1 MKKLVVIVVLIA
13 LVWIVKL
20 SFDVMQISAQQQQL
34 SQSLHLAE
42 KTNANLNDQLVAL
55 QRRNYTQDA
64 PEQPAVSSAVQ
75 QEDAIQPVD
84 MVAQQL
90 DLVEFS
96 LQQQQFHYAT
106 EKLANLDRE
115 LSEYALAPALKQSL
129 HQVIQ
134 QDQKQ
139 IQQFITTR
147 DAQYQQVSQLLQQ
160 LDQQLKQQAQQP
172 ELNPADV
179 DDRYFWQKWLSIE
192 SAKQPATQLMQRQI
206 ILKEAQLRL
215 LLARQIFIQ
224 GQYVQYQQEVNDII
238 QLLQQ
243 LPDQKAQQLVQQLEK
258 IKNLN
263 IVPTPSLKT
272 RALLGRYK

>member
-13 LVWIVKL
+13 LIWIVKL

-34 SQSLHLAE
+34 SQSLHLVE
-42 KTNANLNDQLVAL
+42 KNIANLNDQLVAL

-64 PEQPAVSSAVQ
+64 AEQSAVSSAIP
-75 QEDAIQPVD
+75 QEDAIQPME
-84 MVAQQL
+84 MVARQL

-106 EKLANLDRE
+106 EMLENLDRE
-115 LSEYALAPALKQSL
+115 LNEYALAPALKQSL

-139 IQQFITTR
+139 IQKFITTR

-160 LDQQLKQQAQQP
+160 LDQQLKQQVQQP
-172 ELNPADV
+172 EMNPADV

-215 LLARQIFIQ
+215 LLARQVFMQ

-263 IVPTPSLKT
+263 IVPAPSLKT
-272 RALLGRYK
+272 RALLGVV

>member
-13 LVWIVKL
+13 LIWILKL

-34 SQSLHLAE
+34 SQSLHLVE

-64 PEQPAVSSAVQ
+64 AEQSAVSSAIP
-75 QEDAIQPVD
+75 QEDAIQP
-84 MVAQQL
+84 MEIVARQL

-106 EKLANLDRE
+106 EMLENLDRE
-115 LSEYALAPALKQSL
+115 VNEYALAPALKQSL

-139 IQQFITTR
+139 IQKFITTR

-160 LDQQLKQQAQQP
+160 LDQQLKQQVQQP
-172 ELNPADV
+172 EMNPADV

-215 LLARQIFIQ
+215 LLARQVFMQ

-263 IVPTPSLKT
+263 IVPAPSLKT
-272 RALLGRYK
+272 RTLLGAV

>member
-13 LVWIVKL
+13 LIWILKL

-34 SQSLHLAE
+34 SQSLHLVE

-64 PEQPAVSSAVQ
+64 AEQSAVSSAIP
-75 QEDAIQPVD
+75 QEDAIQPME
-84 MVAQQL
+84 MVARQL

-106 EKLANLDRE
+106 EMLENLDRE
-115 LSEYALAPALKQSL
+115 LNEYALAPALKQSL

-139 IQQFITTR
+139 IQKFITTR

-160 LDQQLKQQAQQP
+160 LDQQLKQQVQQP
-172 ELNPADV
+172 EMNPADV

-215 LLARQIFIQ
+215 LLARQVFMQ

-263 IVPTPSLKT
+263 IVPAPSLKT
-272 RALLGRYK
+272 RALLGAV

>member
-1 MKKLVVIVVLIA
+1 MKKLVVIVMLIA
-13 LVWIVKL
+13 LIWILKL

-34 SQSLHLAE
+34 SQSLHLVE

-64 PEQPAVSSAVQ
+64 AEQSAISSAIP
-75 QEDAIQPVD
+75 QEDAIQP
-84 MVAQQL
+84 MEIVARQL

-106 EKLANLDRE
+106 EMLENLDRE
-115 LSEYALAPALKQSL
+115 VNEYALAPALKQSL

-139 IQQFITTR
+139 IQKFITTR

-160 LDQQLKQQAQQP
+160 LDQQLKQQVQQP
-172 ELNPADV
+172 EMNPADV

-215 LLARQIFIQ
+215 LLARQVFMQ

-263 IVPTPSLKT
+263 IVPAPSLKT
-272 RALLGRYK
+272 RALLGVV

>member
-1 MKKLVVIVVLIA
+1 MKKLVVIVMLIA
-13 LVWIVKL
+13 LIWILKL

-34 SQSLHLAE
+34 SQSLHLVE

-64 PEQPAVSSAVQ
+64 AEQSAVSSAIP
-75 QEDAIQPVD
+75 QEDAIQPME
-84 MVAQQL
+84 MVARQL

-106 EKLANLDRE
+106 EMLENLDRE
-115 LSEYALAPALKQSL
+115 VNEYALAPALKQSL

-139 IQQFITTR
+139 IQKFITTR

-160 LDQQLKQQAQQP
+160 LDQQLKQQVQQP
-172 ELNPADV
+172 EMNPADV

-215 LLARQIFIQ
+215 LLARQVFMQ

-263 IVPTPSLKT
+263 IVPAPSLKT
-272 RALLGRYK
+272 RALLGAV

>member
-1 MKKLVVIVVLIA
+1 MKKLVVIVMLIA
-13 LVWIVKL
+13 LIWILKL

-64 PEQPAVSSAVQ
+64 AEQSAVSSAIP
-75 QEDAIQPVD
+75 QEDAIQP
-84 MVAQQL
+84 MEIVARQL

-106 EKLANLDRE
+106 EMLENLDRE
-115 LSEYALAPALKQSL
+115 VNEYALAPALKQSL

-139 IQQFITTR
+139 IQKFITTR

-160 LDQQLKQQAQQP
+160 LDQQLKQQVQQP
-172 ELNPADV
+172 EMNPADV

-215 LLARQIFIQ
+215 LLARQVFMQ

-263 IVPTPSLKT
+263 IVPAPSLKT
-272 RALLGRYK
+272 RALLGVV

>member
-13 LVWIVKL
+13 LIWILKL

-34 SQSLHLAE
+34 SQSLHLVE

-64 PEQPAVSSAVQ
+64 AEQSAVSSAIP
-75 QEDAIQPVD
+75 QEDAIQPME
-84 MVAQQL
+84 MVARQL

-106 EKLANLDRE
+106 EMLENLDRE
-115 LSEYALAPALKQSL
+115 VNEYALAPALKQSL

-160 LDQQLKQQAQQP
+160 LDQQLKQQVQQP
-172 ELNPADV
+172 EMNPADV

-215 LLARQIFIQ
+215 LLARQVFMQ

-263 IVPTPSLKT
+263 IVPAPSLKT
-272 RALLGRYK
+272 RALLGVV

>member
-13 LVWIVKL
+13 LIWIVKL
-20 SFDVMQISAQQQQL
+20 SFDVMQVSTQQQQL
-34 SQSLHLAE
+34 SQSLHLVE
-42 KTNANLNDQLVAL
+42 KNIANLNDQLVAL
-55 QRRNYTQDA
+55 QRRNYTQGA
-64 PEQPAVSSAVQ
+64 AEQPAVSSAIPQV
-75 QEDAIQPVD
+75 DAIQPME

-106 EKLANLDRE
+106 EMLANLDRE
-115 LSEYALAPALKQSL
+115 LNEYALAPALKQSL

-160 LDQQLKQQAQQP
+160 LDQHIKQQVQQP

-179 DDRYFWQKWLSIE
+179 DDRYIWQKWLSIE

-215 LLARQIFIQ
+215 LLARQVFMQ

-243 LPDQKAQQLVQQLEK
+243 LPDQKVQQLVQQLEK

-272 RALLGRYK
+272 RALLGAV

>member
-75 QEDAIQPVD
+75 QEDAIQPID

-115 LSEYALAPALKQSL
+115 LNEYALAPALKQSL

-147 DAQYQQVSQLLQQ
+147 DAQYQQVGQLLQQ

-179 DDRYFWQKWLSIE
+179 DDRFFWQKWLSIE

-215 LLARQIFIQ
+215 LLARQVFMQ

-272 RALLGRYK
+272 RALLGAV

>member
-115 LSEYALAPALKQSL
+115 LNEYALAPALKQSL

-147 DAQYQQVSQLLQQ
+147 DAQYQQVGQLLQQ

-215 LLARQIFIQ
+215 LLARQVFMQ

-272 RALLGRYK
+272 RALLGAV

>member
-64 PEQPAVSSAVQ
+64 PEQSAVSSAVQ

-115 LSEYALAPALKQSL
+115 LNEYALAPALKQSL
-129 HQVIQ
+129 HQVVQ

-179 DDRYFWQKWLSIE
+179 DDRFFWQKWLSIE

-215 LLARQIFIQ
+215 LLARQVFMQ

-272 RALLGRYK
+272 RALLGAV

>member
-64 PEQPAVSSAVQ
+64 PEQSAVSSAVQ
-75 QEDAIQPVD
+75 QEDAIQPMD

-115 LSEYALAPALKQSL
+115 LNEYALAPALKQSL

-215 LLARQIFIQ
+215 LLARQIFMQ

-272 RALLGRYK
+272 RALLGAV

>member
-13 LVWIVKL
+13 LIWILKL

-34 SQSLHLAE
+34 SQSLHLVE

-64 PEQPAVSSAVQ
+64 AEQSAVSSAIP
-75 QEDAIQPVD
+75 QEDAIQP
-84 MVAQQL
+84 MEIVARQL

-106 EKLANLDRE
+106 EMLENLDRE
-115 LSEYALAPALKQSL
+115 VNEYALAPALKQSL

-139 IQQFITTR
+139 IQKFITTR

-160 LDQQLKQQAQQP
+160 LDQQLKQQVQQP

-215 LLARQIFIQ
+215 LLARQVFMQ

-272 RALLGRYK
+272 RALLGAV

>member
-34 SQSLHLAE
+34 RQSLHLAE

-64 PEQPAVSSAVQ
+64 PEQSAVSSAVQ

-115 LSEYALAPALKQSL
+115 LNEYALAPALKQSL

-160 LDQQLKQQAQQP
+160 LDQQLKQQVQQP
-172 ELNPADV
+172 EMNPADV
-179 DDRYFWQKWLSIE
+179 DDRYFWQKWLRIE

-272 RALLGRYK
+272 RALLGAV

>member
-20 SFDVMQISAQQQQL
+20 SFDVMKISAQQQQL

-115 LSEYALAPALKQSL
+115 LNEYALAPALKQSL

-215 LLARQIFIQ
+215 LLARQIFMQ

-272 RALLGRYK
+272 RALLGAV

>member
-1 MKKLVVIVVLIA
+1 MKKLVVIVMLIA
-13 LVWIVKL
+13 LIWIVKL

-34 SQSLHLAE
+34 SQSLHLVE

-64 PEQPAVSSAVQ
+64 AEQSAVSSAIP
-75 QEDAIQPVD
+75 QEDAIQP
-84 MVAQQL
+84 MEIVARQL

-106 EKLANLDRE
+106 EMLENLDRE
-115 LSEYALAPALKQSL
+115 VNEYALAPALKQSL

-139 IQQFITTR
+139 IQKFITTR

-160 LDQQLKQQAQQP
+160 LDQQLKQQVQQP
-172 ELNPADV
+172 EMNPADV

-215 LLARQIFIQ
+215 LLARQVFMQ

-263 IVPTPSLKT
+263 IVPAPSLKT
-272 RALLGRYK
+272 RALFGAV

>member
-13 LVWIVKL
+13 LIWIVKL

-34 SQSLHLAE
+34 SQSLHLVE
-42 KTNANLNDQLVAL
+42 KNIANLNDQLVAL

-64 PEQPAVSSAVQ
+64 AEQSAVSSAIP
-75 QEDAIQPVD
+75 QEDAIQP
-84 MVAQQL
+84 MEIVARQL

-106 EKLANLDRE
+106 EMLENLDRE
-115 LSEYALAPALKQSL
+115 LNEYALAPALKQSL

-160 LDQQLKQQAQQP
+160 LDQQLKQQVQQP
-172 ELNPADV
+172 EMNPADV

-215 LLARQIFIQ
+215 LLARQVLRQ

-263 IVPTPSLKT
+263 IVPAPSLKT
-272 RALLGRYK
+272 RALLGAV

>member
-1 MKKLVVIVVLIA
+1 MKKLVVIVMLIA
-13 LVWIVKL
+13 LIWIVKL
-20 SFDVMQISAQQQQL
+20 SFDVMQVSTQQQQL
-34 SQSLHLAE
+34 SQSLHLVE
-42 KTNANLNDQLVAL
+42 KNIANLNDQLVAL
-55 QRRNYTQDA
+55 QRRNYTQGA
-64 PEQPAVSSAVQ
+64 AEQPAVSSAAP
-75 QEDAIQPVD
+75 QEDAIQPME

-106 EKLANLDRE
+106 EMLANLDRE
-115 LSEYALAPALKQSL
+115 LNEYALAPALKQSL

-139 IQQFITTR
+139 IQQFITIR

-160 LDQQLKQQAQQP
+160 LDQHIKQQVQQP

-179 DDRYFWQKWLSIE
+179 DDRFFWQKWLSIE

-215 LLARQIFIQ
+215 LLARQVFMQ

-243 LPDQKAQQLVQQLEK
+243 LPDQKVQQLVQQLEK

-272 RALLGRYK
+272 RALLGAV

>member
-64 PEQPAVSSAVQ
+64 PEQSAVSSAVQ

-179 DDRYFWQKWLSIE
+179 DDRFFWQKWLSIE

-263 IVPTPSLKT
+263 IVPAPSLKT
-272 RALLGRYK
+272 RALLGAV

>member
-13 LVWIVKL
+13 LIWIVKL

-34 SQSLHLAE
+34 SQSLHLVE

-64 PEQPAVSSAVQ
+64 AEQSAVSSAIP
-75 QEDAIQPVD
+75 QEDAIQPME
-84 MVAQQL
+84 MVARQL

-106 EKLANLDRE
+106 EMLENLDRE
-115 LSEYALAPALKQSL
+115 LNEYALAPALKQSL

-139 IQQFITTR
+139 IQKFITTR

-160 LDQQLKQQAQQP
+160 LDQQLKQQVQQP

-215 LLARQIFIQ
+215 LLARQVFMQ

-263 IVPTPSLKT
+263 IVPAPSLKT
-272 RALLGRYK
+272 RALLGVV

>member
-1 MKKLVVIVVLIA
+1 
-13 LVWIVKL
+13 
-20 SFDVMQISAQQQQL
+20 
-34 SQSLHLAE
+34 
-42 KTNANLNDQLVAL
+42 
-55 QRRNYTQDA
+55 
-64 PEQPAVSSAVQ
+64 
-75 QEDAIQPVD
+75 

-179 DDRYFWQKWLSIE
+179 DDRFFWQKWLSIE

-215 LLARQIFIQ
+215 LLARQVFMQ

-272 RALLGRYK
+272 RALLGAV

>member
-1 MKKLVVIVVLIA
+1 MKKLVVIVMLIA
-13 LVWIVKL
+13 LIWILKL

-34 SQSLHLAE
+34 SQSLHLVE

-64 PEQPAVSSAVQ
+64 AEQSAVSSAIP
-75 QEDAIQPVD
+75 QEDAIQP
-84 MVAQQL
+84 MEIVARQL

-106 EKLANLDRE
+106 EMLENLDRE
-115 LSEYALAPALKQSL
+115 VNEYALAPALKQSL

-160 LDQQLKQQAQQP
+160 LDQQLKQQVQQP

-215 LLARQIFIQ
+215 LLARQVFMQ

-263 IVPTPSLKT
+263 IVPAPSLKT
-272 RALLGRYK
+272 RALLGAV

>member
-13 LVWIVKL
+13 LIWIVKL

-34 SQSLHLAE
+34 SQSLHLVE

-64 PEQPAVSSAVQ
+64 AEQSAVSSAIP
-75 QEDAIQPVD
+75 QEDAIQPME
-84 MVAQQL
+84 MVARQL

-106 EKLANLDRE
+106 EMLENLDRE
-115 LSEYALAPALKQSL
+115 VNEYALAPALKQSL

-160 LDQQLKQQAQQP
+160 LDQQLKQQVQQP
-172 ELNPADV
+172 EMNPADV

-215 LLARQIFIQ
+215 LLARQVFMQ

-272 RALLGRYK
+272 RALLGAV

>member
-13 LVWIVKL
+13 LIWILKL

-34 SQSLHLAE
+34 SQSLHLVE

-64 PEQPAVSSAVQ
+64 AEQSAVSSAIP
-75 QEDAIQPVD
+75 QEDAIQPME
-84 MVAQQL
+84 MVARQL

-106 EKLANLDRE
+106 EMLENLDRE
-115 LSEYALAPALKQSL
+115 VNEYALAPALKQSL

-139 IQQFITTR
+139 IQKFITTR

-160 LDQQLKQQAQQP
+160 LDQQLKQQVQQP

-215 LLARQIFIQ
+215 LLARQVFMQ

-263 IVPTPSLKT
+263 IVPAPSLKT
-272 RALLGRYK
+272 RTLLGAV

>member
-1 MKKLVVIVVLIA
+1 MKKLVVIVMLIA
-13 LVWIVKL
+13 LIWILKL

-34 SQSLHLAE
+34 SQSLHLVE

-64 PEQPAVSSAVQ
+64 AEQSAISSAIP
-75 QEDAIQPVD
+75 QEDAIQP
-84 MVAQQL
+84 MEIVARQL

-106 EKLANLDRE
+106 EMLENLDRE
-115 LSEYALAPALKQSL
+115 VNEYALAPALKQSL

-160 LDQQLKQQAQQP
+160 LDQQLKQQVQQP
-172 ELNPADV
+172 EMNPADV

-215 LLARQIFIQ
+215 LLARQVFMQ

-263 IVPTPSLKT
+263 IVPAPSLKT
-272 RALLGRYK
+272 RALLGAV

>member
-34 SQSLHLAE
+34 SQSLHLVE

-64 PEQPAVSSAVQ
+64 AEQSAVSSAIP
-75 QEDAIQPVD
+75 QEDAIQPME
-84 MVAQQL
+84 MVARQL

-106 EKLANLDRE
+106 EMLENLDRE
-115 LSEYALAPALKQSL
+115 VNEYALAPALKQSL

-139 IQQFITTR
+139 IQKFITTR

-160 LDQQLKQQAQQP
+160 LDQQLKQQVQQP
-172 ELNPADV
+172 EMNPADV

-215 LLARQIFIQ
+215 LLARQVFMQ

-272 RALLGRYK
+272 RALLGAV

>member
-75 QEDAIQPVD
+75 QEDAIQPVE

-115 LSEYALAPALKQSL
+115 LNEYALAPALKQSL

-179 DDRYFWQKWLSIE
+179 DDRFFWQKWLSIE

-272 RALLGRYK
+272 RALLGAV

>member
-13 LVWIVKL
+13 LIWIVKL

-34 SQSLHLAE
+34 SQSLHLVE

-64 PEQPAVSSAVQ
+64 AEQSAVSSAVP
-75 QEDAIQPVD
+75 QEDAIQPME
-84 MVAQQL
+84 MVARQL

-106 EKLANLDRE
+106 EMLENLDRE
-115 LSEYALAPALKQSL
+115 LNEYALAPALKQSL

-139 IQQFITTR
+139 IQKFITTR

-160 LDQQLKQQAQQP
+160 LDQQLKQQVQQP

-215 LLARQIFIQ
+215 LLARQVFMQ

-263 IVPTPSLKT
+263 IVPAPSLKT
-272 RALLGRYK
+272 RALLGVV

>member
-64 PEQPAVSSAVQ
+64 PEQSAVSSAVQ

-160 LDQQLKQQAQQP
+160 LDQQLKQQVQQP
-172 ELNPADV
+172 EMNPADV

-272 RALLGRYK
+272 RALLGAV

>member
-1 MKKLVVIVVLIA
+1 MKKLVVIVMLIA
-13 LVWIVKL
+13 LIWILKL

-34 SQSLHLAE
+34 SQSLHLVE

-64 PEQPAVSSAVQ
+64 AEQSAISSAIP
-75 QEDAIQPVD
+75 QEDAIQPME
-84 MVAQQL
+84 MVARQL

-106 EKLANLDRE
+106 EMLENLDRE
-115 LSEYALAPALKQSL
+115 LNEYALAPALKQSL

-160 LDQQLKQQAQQP
+160 LDQQLKQQVQQP
-172 ELNPADV
+172 EMNPADV

-215 LLARQIFIQ
+215 LLARQVFMQ

-263 IVPTPSLKT
+263 IVPAPSLKT
-272 RALLGRYK
+272 RALLGAV

>member
-64 PEQPAVSSAVQ
+64 PEQSAVSSAVQ

-115 LSEYALAPALKQSL
+115 LNEYALAPALKQSL

-147 DAQYQQVSQLLQQ
+147 DAQYQQISQLLQQ

-179 DDRYFWQKWLSIE
+179 DDRFFWQKWLSIE

-215 LLARQIFIQ
+215 LLARQVFMQ

-272 RALLGRYK
+272 RALLGAV

>member
-13 LVWIVKL
+13 LIWIVKL

-34 SQSLHLAE
+34 SQSLHFVE
-42 KTNANLNDQLVAL
+42 KNIANLNDQLVAL

-64 PEQPAVSSAVQ
+64 AEQSAVSSAVP
-75 QEDAIQPVD
+75 QEDAIQPME
-84 MVAQQL
+84 MVARQL

-106 EKLANLDRE
+106 EMLENLDRE
-115 LSEYALAPALKQSL
+115 LNEYVLAPALKQSL

-134 QDQKQ
+134 QDQRQ

-160 LDQQLKQQAQQP
+160 LDQQLKQQVQQP
-172 ELNPADV
+172 EMNPADV

-215 LLARQIFIQ
+215 LLARQVLRQ

-263 IVPTPSLKT
+263 IVPAPSLKT
-272 RALLGRYK
+272 RALLGAV

>member
-13 LVWIVKL
+13 LIWILKL

-34 SQSLHLAE
+34 SQSLHLVE

-64 PEQPAVSSAVQ
+64 AEQSAVSSAIP
-75 QEDAIQPVD
+75 QEDAIQP
-84 MVAQQL
+84 MEIVARQL

-106 EKLANLDRE
+106 EMLENLDRE
-115 LSEYALAPALKQSL
+115 LNEYALAPALKQSL

-139 IQQFITTR
+139 IQKFITTR

-160 LDQQLKQQAQQP
+160 LDQQLKQQVQQP
-172 ELNPADV
+172 EMNPADV

-215 LLARQIFIQ
+215 LLARQVFMQ

-272 RALLGRYK
+272 RALLGAV

>member
-1 MKKLVVIVVLIA
+1 MKKLVVIVMLIA
-13 LVWIVKL
+13 LIWILKL

-34 SQSLHLAE
+34 SQSLHLVE

-64 PEQPAVSSAVQ
+64 AEQSAVSSAIP
-75 QEDAIQPVD
+75 QEDAIQPME
-84 MVAQQL
+84 MVARQL

-106 EKLANLDRE
+106 EMLENLDRE
-115 LSEYALAPALKQSL
+115 LNEYALAPALKQSL

-160 LDQQLKQQAQQP
+160 LDQQLKQQVQQP
-172 ELNPADV
+172 EMNPADV

-215 LLARQIFIQ
+215 LLARQVFMQ

-263 IVPTPSLKT
+263 IVPAPSLKT
-272 RALLGRYK
+272 RALLGVV

>member
-1 MKKLVVIVVLIA
+1 MKKLVVIVMLIA
-13 LVWIVKL
+13 LIWILKL

-34 SQSLHLAE
+34 SQSLHLVE

-55 QRRNYTQDA
+55 QRGNYTQDA
-64 PEQPAVSSAVQ
+64 AEQSAVSSAIP
-75 QEDAIQPVD
+75 QEDAIQPME
-84 MVAQQL
+84 MVARQL

-106 EKLANLDRE
+106 EMLENLDRE
-115 LSEYALAPALKQSL
+115 VNEYALAPALKQSL

-160 LDQQLKQQAQQP
+160 LDQQLKQQVQQP
-172 ELNPADV
+172 EMNPADV

-215 LLARQIFIQ
+215 LLARQVFMQ

-263 IVPTPSLKT
+263 IVPAPSLKT
-272 RALLGRYK
+272 RALLGAV

>member
-115 LSEYALAPALKQSL
+115 LNEYALAPALKQSL

-147 DAQYQQVSQLLQQ
+147 DAQYQQVGQLLQQ

-272 RALLGRYK
+272 RALLGAV

>member
-13 LVWIVKL
+13 LIWILKL

-34 SQSLHLAE
+34 SQSLHLVE

-64 PEQPAVSSAVQ
+64 AEQSAVSSAIP
-75 QEDAIQPVD
+75 QEDAIQPME
-84 MVAQQL
+84 MVARQL

-106 EKLANLDRE
+106 EMLENLDRE
-115 LSEYALAPALKQSL
+115 LNEYALAPALKQSL

-160 LDQQLKQQAQQP
+160 LDQQLKQQVQQP
-172 ELNPADV
+172 EMNPADV

-215 LLARQIFIQ
+215 LLARQVFMQ

-263 IVPTPSLKT
+263 IVPAPSLKT
-272 RALLGRYK
+272 RALLGAV

>member
-13 LVWIVKL
+13 LIWIVKL

-34 SQSLHLAE
+34 SQSLHLVE

-64 PEQPAVSSAVQ
+64 AEQSAISSAVP
-75 QEDAIQPVD
+75 QEDAIQPME
-84 MVAQQL
+84 MVARQL

-106 EKLANLDRE
+106 EMLENLDRE
-115 LSEYALAPALKQSL
+115 LNEYALAPALKQSL

-160 LDQQLKQQAQQP
+160 LDQQLKQQVQQP
-172 ELNPADV
+172 EMNPADV

-215 LLARQIFIQ
+215 LLARQVLRQ

-263 IVPTPSLKT
+263 IVPAPSLKT
-272 RALLGRYK
+272 RALLGAV

>member
-96 LQQQQFHYAT
+96 LQHQQFHYAT
-106 EKLANLDRE
+106 VMLANLERE
-115 LSEYALAPALKQSL
+115 MNEYALAPALKQSL

-179 DDRYFWQKWLSIE
+179 DDRFFWQKWLSIE

-215 LLARQIFIQ
+215 LLARQVFMQ

-272 RALLGRYK
+272 RALLGAV

>member
-64 PEQPAVSSAVQ
+64 PEQSAVSSAVQ

-115 LSEYALAPALKQSL
+115 LNEYALAPALKQSL

-215 LLARQIFIQ
+215 LLARQVFMQ

-272 RALLGRYK
+272 RALLGAV